1 MVTGVPTVPE
11 VGLREVMLGGRTVK
25 LIPLLGTPLTV
36 TTTLPLVVVGTGA
49 VMLVAVQFVGVTEIP
64 LKATVLVP

>member
-1 MVTGVPTVPE
+1 
-11 VGLREVMLGGRTVK
+11 VGLTALILGGRTVK
-25 LIPLLGTPLTV
+25 MTPLLGTPLTV

>member
-1 MVTGVPTVPE
+1 MT
-11 VGLREVMLGGRTVK
+11 
-25 LIPLLGTPLTV
+25 PLLGTPLTV